1 MGDPLARRAA
11 VCRKS
16 FGFSSLS
23 IRKGLVLTFWEGRQ
37 PLSWVVSLLFSASY
51 PQDRRSYYLFF
62 NYMFFNYMY
71 MFPLCTYLLA
81 CGVSALHVE
90 NCPESHKPVEIS
102 DLRAQSDSRSGEA
115 GRVQDGPPRPSGAS
129 LAAGKGR
136 CAAYRGR
143 HSVPTRMIF
152 RLFGS
157 FVLDTELLGSLRS
170 CPMFGRDFVNP
181 FHPRAVEKCGCG
193 REGDCCVG
201 LRA

>member
-1 MGDPLARRAA
+1 MF
-11 VCRKS
+11 V
-16 FGFSSLS
+16 FSSLP
-23 IRKGLVLTFWEGRQ
+23 IRKGLI
-37 PLSWVVSLLFSASY
+37 LSFAGGVSPPFPVFSLLFSASY

-62 NYMFFNYMY
+62 NYLFFNYMYMFPLCTYLRGY